1 MRTEDFDYEL
11 PPGLI
16 ATHPLPERTASRMM
30 VISREQGT
38 IEHRKFA
45 ELPSF
50 VRDDDL
56 FVFNDTR
63 VVPARFFSDDRRI
76 ELLRV
81 DNADPL
87 HWRCLVRPGKRMK
100 VGRSVEIGGS
110 TGTVTGIDELGYR
123 LITWDQPVD
132 EDAHGELAIPPY
144 MERGEEAPDAERY
157 QTVYAR
163 QDGAVAAPTAGLHF
177 TPDLIASLPHAFLTL
192 HVGPGT
198 FRPVQ
203 VDNPAEHRM
212 HDEAYELGAASAERI
227 TRAGRVISVGT
238 TVTRVLEHLGRRGPV
253 TAGQGRTD
261 IFIYPPYKFQVVDG
275 LLTNFHLPKS
285 TLLMLVSAFAN
296 RDLVM
301 EAYEQAVRERYRFYS
316 YGDCML
322 IL

>member
-11 PPGLI
+11 PPGLV
-16 ATHPLPERTASRMM
+16 ATHPLPERAASRMM

-144 MERGEEAPDAERY
+144 MERGEEASDAERY

>member
-11 PPGLI
+11 PPELI

-123 LITWDQPVD
+123 LITWDKPVD
-132 EDAHGELAIPPY
+132 EGAHGELALPPY
-144 MERGEEAPDAERY
+144 MERGEEASDAERY

-177 TPDLIASLPHAFLTL
+177 TPELMASLPHAFLTL

-203 VDNPAEHRM
+203 VDDPAEHRM

-227 TRAGRVISVGT
+227 TRAGRVLSVGT

-253 TAGQGRTD
+253 TAGRGHTD
-261 IFIYPPYKFQVVDG
+261 IFIYPPYEFQVVDA

-301 EAYEQAVRERYRFYS
+301 EAYEQAVREQYRFYS